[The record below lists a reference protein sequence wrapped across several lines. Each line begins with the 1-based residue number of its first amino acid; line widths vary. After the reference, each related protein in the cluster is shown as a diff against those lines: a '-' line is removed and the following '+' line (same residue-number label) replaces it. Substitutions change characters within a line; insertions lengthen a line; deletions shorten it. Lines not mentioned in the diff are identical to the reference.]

1 MPGLP
6 GLHQPWAVK
15 PYHRSGPMDR
25 QIGECGYLGQLF
37 AQAAHHFDLLGPSN
51 TWLCLATVTAIRLL
65 FPNVKP
71 PAGIFGF
78 DIVMLFGLRRAA
90 LDWVGRCLSW

>member
-1 MPGLP
+1 
-6 GLHQPWAVK
+6 
-15 PYHRSGPMDR
+15 MDR